1 MHFSKKT
8 FEVFSA
14 FTKFKALIKKENDC
28 DVKVTRFDR
37 EDKFI
42 VKEFEEYS
50 ENNRIHPP
58 LIVSYSLQKNK

>member
-28 DVKVTRFDR
+28 NVKVTRFDR

-42 VKEFEEYS
+42 LKEFEEYC
-50 ENNRIHPP
+50 ERIHPP
-58 LIVSYSLQKNK
+58 LIVSHSLQQNK